1 MQMSEQELIEERA
14 KRAAYMRS
22 WTAKNRER
30 VRASAKSR
38 LEKLKLDPDKYKEYR
53 IGTDASNTK
62 YHQANYERIQ
72 ARTKV
77 LKKARYSPE
86 KAAAERQRMKFH
98 YSTQVSIKSAKKR
111 AIEKNLP
118 FDLTHEWYDAEFA
131 KGCAVTGLPLDKNG
145 SKSPSTAHVDRII
158 PANGYLM
165 SNCRLVCACYNL
177 SKKHWADS
185 DVLRMARALV
195 ARNPE

>member
-1 MQMSEQELIEERA
+1 MNEVELVEALA

-22 WTAKNRER
+22 WTAKNRLS
-30 VRASAKSR
+30 VRASAKAR
-38 LEKLKLDPDKYKEYR
+38 LEKLKQDPEKYKKYR
-53 IGTDASNTK
+53 VGANISNSK
-62 YHQANYERIQ
+62 YLESDYERVM
-72 ARTKV
+72 ARKRY
-77 LKKARYSPE
+77 LKKANYSPE
-86 KAAAERQRMKFH
+86 KVAAERQRMKFH

-118 FDLTHEWYDAEFA
+118 FDLTHEWYEAEFE
-131 KGCAVTGLPLDKNG
+131 KGCAVTGLPLEKNG

-158 PANGYLM
+158 PANGYLI